1 MSNVWSM
8 DSGRRGSDAET
19 IEEKD
24 VDGVIVVS
32 ERDERISFVRVS
44 MKDCH
49 CESVQPSVS
58 LILLIL
64 NSESLWVCV
73 ELG

>member
-1 MSNVWSM
+1 M
-8 DSGRRGSDAET
+8 DRGRRGSDADT
-19 IEEKD
+19 IEEND

-58 LILLIL
+58 LVLLIL
-64 NSESLWVCV
+64 KSESPWACV